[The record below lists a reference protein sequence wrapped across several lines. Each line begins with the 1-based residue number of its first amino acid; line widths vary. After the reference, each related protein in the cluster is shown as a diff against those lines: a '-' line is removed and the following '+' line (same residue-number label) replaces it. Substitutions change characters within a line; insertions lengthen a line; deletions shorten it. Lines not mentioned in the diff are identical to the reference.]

1 MIGPP
6 SLCWAAEGGAPN
18 GRRTHRVE
26 GGGTLSDTSAEPAGR
41 ESAVDR
47 ARRQITALIDQLD
60 LRPGER
66 LPTEATLTGRLQTSR
81 STVREAFRQLEQTGL
96 VVAVQG
102 QGRFLSA
109 TGGLR
114 VERPMTQYESITEVL
129 TARGYRVSS
138 AVLSVAEAAA
148 GPEAAAALE
157 IEVGAPVIRLVRI
170 RFGDDR
176 PLVVSENTV
185 PRELLPGPIAHRDW
199 GGSLTAALAAHGE
212 YVQTALA
219 TVSAVDLP
227 AEWEEPHNLAGMGP
241 WLLVTEVG
249 LSISGRR
256 VLHAKD
262 YHRGSEISFT
272 VLRQR

>member
-1 MIGPP
+1 M
-6 SLCWAAEGGAPN
+6 
-18 GRRTHRVE
+18 
-26 GGGTLSDTSAEPAGR
+26 SDTTAGSGAR

-47 ARRQITALIDQLD
+47 TRSQITALIDELA

-66 LPTEATLTGRLQTSR
+66 LPTEAALTDRLKTSR
-81 STVREAFRQLEQTGL
+81 STVREAFRQLEQSGI

-109 TGGLR
+109 SGGLR
-114 VERPMTQYESITEVL
+114 VERPVTKYESITEVL
-129 TARGYRVSS
+129 TARGYRVTS
-138 AVLSVAEAAA
+138 AVLSVSEAEADA
-148 GPEAAAALE
+148 EAAAALE
-157 IEVGAPVIRLVRI
+157 VEVGTRVIRLVRI

-176 PLVVSENTV
+176 PLVVSENIV
-185 PRELLPGPIAHRDW
+185 PRELLPGPIEHRDW

-219 TVSAVDLP
+219 TLSAVELP
-227 AEWEEPHNLAGMGP
+227 ADWEAQFNLSGMGP

>member
-1 MIGPP
+1 MD
-6 SLCWAAEGGAPN
+6 
-18 GRRTHRVE
+18 RT
-26 GGGTLSDTSAEPAGR
+26 
-41 ESAVDR
+41 R
-47 ARRQITALIDQLD
+47 AQITALIDELGV
-60 LRPGER
+60 RPGDR
-66 LPTEATLTGRLQTSR
+66 LPTEAALTERLRTSR
-81 STVREAFRQLEQTGL
+81 STVREAFRQLEQSGL

-102 QGRFLSA
+102 QGRFLSVS
-109 TGGLR
+109 GGLR
-114 VERPMTQYESITEVL
+114 VERPVTKYESITEVL

-138 AVLSVAEAAA
+138 AVLSVTETGADAEV
-148 GPEAAAALE
+148 AAALE

-185 PRELLPGPIAHRDW
+185 PRHLLPGPIEHRDW
-199 GGSLTAALAAHGE
+199 GGSVTAALTAHGE
-212 YVQTALA
+212 HVQTALA

-227 AEWEEPHNLAGMGP
+227 SDWEQQYNLAGMGP

>member
-1 MIGPP
+1 M
-6 SLCWAAEGGAPN
+6 
-18 GRRTHRVE
+18 
-26 GGGTLSDTSAEPAGR
+26 SDEPARTATR

-47 ARRQITALIDQLD
+47 ARDQITALIAQLG
-60 LRPGER
+60 LRAGDR
-66 LPTEATLTGRLQTSR
+66 FPTEAALTDRLSTSR
-81 STVREAFRQLEQTGL
+81 STVREAFRQLEQSGL

-109 TGGLR
+109 SGGLR
-114 VERPMTQYESITEVL
+114 VERPVTKYESITEVL
-129 TARGYRVSS
+129 TARGYAVSS
-138 AVLSVAEAAA
+138 AVLSVSEAAA
-148 GPEAAAALE
+148 DSEEATALE

-176 PLVVSENTV
+176 PLVVSQNTV
-185 PRELLPGPIAHRDW
+185 PRELLPGPVEYRDW

-227 AEWEEPHNLAGMGP
+227 ADWEQQFNLTGMGP

-249 LSISGRR
+249 LSVSGRR